1 MVQDQVRVGRRLSAI
16 LAADVVGY
24 SRLMGIDEVGTA
36 RRLREHRAVIDA
48 LIARHGGRIVK
59 TTGDGL
65 LLEYASVVDAV
76 ECAIA
81 VQAVMT
87 ERNAGVAPDGRMV
100 FRIGINL
107 GDILIE
113 GDDIL
118 GDGVNVAARLEGIA
132 EPGGIC
138 LSAAAYDQVREKVA
152 VEFADLGEHRLKN
165 IARPIRAYSVVRD
178 GSGANRQDSQATARM
193 PSAGTSSSGA
203 PSIPRL
209 SLLVLPFANIGGDP
223 EQDYFA
229 DGVTESLITDLSRIS
244 GSFVIA
250 RNTAFTFKGKAVD
263 VKQVGRELN
272 VRYVLEGSVQRS
284 GNRLRV
290 NVQLINTEAGNHLW
304 AERFDKTVADL
315 FDMQD
320 EIVSR
325 LANALNAQFI
335 AVEAQRAERSPNPD
349 AVDLNFQ
356 GKAWYNKGP
365 TPEYMAQA
373 RAFFQRSLA
382 LDSANIEA
390 MVGVAMVD
398 ATVGATDMADD
409 RLAHYA
415 AAEANLTKVLSL
427 APNNAMA
434 HRTLAL
440 VLMLTRRPVQGIAE
454 CEQTLAIDRNS
465 AGAHGLIGYA
475 KYLLGRGA
483 ETEHHIN
490 EAFRL
495 SPRDTSAHIWML
507 WTGLAKSQVNAGLEA
522 VAWMRRG
529 LELNRNFSSAYF
541 HLAAEL
547 ALLGEKDQARAAAQA
562 GLALDPGFTIRRFRA
577 GTATEDPAYLAGRER
592 SYEGLRIAGL
602 PEA

>member
-1 MVQDQVRVGRRLSAI
+1 MEQGKTRVERRLAAI
-16 LAADVVGY
+16 LAADVAGY

-36 RRLREHRAVIDA
+36 RSLREHRVVSDA

-65 LLEYASVVDAV
+65 LLEFASVVDAV
-76 ECAIA
+76 ECAVA
-81 VQAVMT
+81 VQAVMA
-87 ERNAGVAPDGRMV
+87 ERNNNVLPDRRML

-138 LSAAAYDQVREKVA
+138 LSRAAYDQVREKVA
-152 VEFADLGEHRLKN
+152 LEFADLGDQSLKN
-165 IARPIRAYSVVRD
+165 IARPVRAYSVILD
-178 GSGANRQDSQATARM
+178 GSVADKQISRAMVSMR
-193 PSAGTSSSGA
+193 SA
-203 PSIPRL
+203 PRL
-209 SLLVLPFANIGGDP
+209 SILVLPFANIGSDP

-250 RNTAFTFKGKAVD
+250 RNTAFTFKGKAID

-272 VRYVLEGSVQRS
+272 VRYILEGSVQRS

-290 NVQLINTEAGNHLW
+290 NVQLINAEAGNHLW
-304 AERFDKTVADL
+304 AERFDKAVADL

-335 AVEAQRAERSPNPD
+335 AVEAQRAERSLNPD
-349 AVDLNFQ
+349 AMDLNFQ
-356 GKAWYNKGP
+356 GRAWYNKGP
-365 TPEYMAQA
+365 TPECMTTA
-373 RAFFQRSLA
+373 RTFFQRSLA
-382 LDSANIEA
+382 LDPGNIEA
-390 MVGVAMVD
+390 MLGLAMVD
-398 ATVGATDMADD
+398 ATVGATDMSDD

-415 AAEANLTKVLSL
+415 TAEANLIKVLSL
-427 APNNAMA
+427 APNNAVA
-434 HRTLAL
+434 HRYLGL
-440 VLMLTRRPVQGIAE
+440 VLMLTRRPAQGIAE
-454 CEQTLAIDRNS
+454 CEQALVLDRNE

-475 KYLLGRGA
+475 KYLVGRGA
-483 ETEHHIN
+483 ETEHHIT

-495 SPRDTSAHIWML
+495 SPRDTVAHIWML
-507 WTGLAKSQVNAGLEA
+507 WTGLGKSQLNLGNEA

-529 LELNRNFSSAYF
+529 LELNRNFSVAYF

-547 ALLGEKDQARAAAQA
+547 ALLDELDQARTMAKA
-562 GLALDPGFTIRRFRA
+562 GFALDPSFTIRRFRA
-577 GTATEDPAYLAGRER
+577 GTATDDPIYLAGRER
-592 SYEGLRIAGL
+592 SYEGLRKAGV
-602 PEA
+602 PEG

>member
-1 MVQDQVRVGRRLSAI
+1 MGQDKTRIERRLAAI
-16 LAADVVGY
+16 LAADVAGY

-36 RRLREHRAVIDA
+36 RSLREHRAVADA

-65 LLEYASVVDAV
+65 LLEFASVVDAV
-76 ECAIA
+76 ECAVA
-81 VQAVMT
+81 VQAVMA
-87 ERNAGVAPDGRMV
+87 ERNLGVPQDARML

-138 LSAAAYDQVREKVA
+138 LSGAAYDQVREKVA
-152 VEFADLGEHRLKN
+152 VKFADLGDQSLKN
-165 IARPIRAYSVVRD
+165 IARPVRAFSVVRD
-178 GSGANRQDSQATARM
+178 GSGADIRVSQAKSDT
-193 PSAGTSSSGA
+193 PPT
-203 PSIPRL
+203 PRL
-209 SLLVLPFANIGGDP
+209 SIVVLPFLNIGGDP

-272 VRYVLEGSVQRS
+272 VRYVLEGSVQRG

-290 NVQLINTEAGNHLW
+290 NVQLIDAEAGHHLW
-304 AERFDKTVADL
+304 AERFDKAVADL

-325 LANALNAQFI
+325 LANALDAQFI

-349 AVDLNFQ
+349 AMDLTFQ
-356 GKAWYNKGP
+356 GRAWYNKGP
-365 TPEYMAQA
+365 TPECMTKA

-382 LDSANIEA
+382 LDPESIGA
-390 MVGVAMVD
+390 MLGLAMVD
-398 ATVGATDMADD
+398 ATVGAADMTDD
-409 RLAHYA
+409 RLARFE
-415 AAEANLTKVLSL
+415 AAEASLTRVLAL
-427 APNNAMA
+427 APNDATA
-434 HRTLAL
+434 HRYLGL
-440 VLMLTRRPVQGIAE
+440 VLMLTGRPVQGIAE
-454 CEQTLAIDRNS
+454 CERTLAIDRNS
-465 AGAHGLIGYA
+465 AGAHGIIGYA
-475 KYLLGRGA
+475 KYLVGRGA
-483 ETEHHIN
+483 ETEGHIN
-490 EAFRL
+490 EALRL
-495 SPRDTSAHIWML
+495 SPLDTVAHIWML
-507 WTGLAKSQVNAGLEA
+507 WTGLAKSQLNAGIEA

-529 LELNRNFSSAYF
+529 LELNRNFSVAYF

-547 ALLGEKDQARAAAQA
+547 ALLGELDQARAAAQT
-562 GLALDPGFTIRRFRA
+562 GLAVDPGFTIRRFRA
-577 GTATEDPAYLAGRER
+577 GTATDDPVYVAGRER
-592 SYEGLRIAGL
+592 SYEGLRIAGV
-602 PEA
+602 PEG

>member
-1 MVQDQVRVGRRLSAI
+1 MEQGKTRVERRLAAI
-16 LAADVVGY
+16 LAADVAGY

-36 RRLREHRAVIDA
+36 RSLREHRVVSDA

-65 LLEYASVVDAV
+65 LLEFASVVDAV
-76 ECAIA
+76 ECAVA
-81 VQAVMT
+81 VQAIMA
-87 ERNAGVAPDGRMV
+87 ERNSDVPPDRRML

-138 LSAAAYDQVREKVA
+138 LSRAAYDQVREKVA
-152 VEFADLGEHRLKN
+152 LEFADLGDQSLKN
-165 IARPIRAYSVVRD
+165 IARPVRAYSVILD
-178 GSGANRQDSQATARM
+178 GSVADKQISRAMVSMR
-193 PSAGTSSSGA
+193 SA
-203 PSIPRL
+203 PRL
-209 SLLVLPFANIGGDP
+209 SILVLPFANIGSDP

-250 RNTAFTFKGKAVD
+250 RNTAFTFKGKAID

-272 VRYVLEGSVQRS
+272 VRYILEGSVQRS

-290 NVQLINTEAGNHLW
+290 NVQLINAEAGNHLW
-304 AERFDKTVADL
+304 AERFDKAVADL

-335 AVEAQRAERSPNPD
+335 AVEAQRAERSLNPD
-349 AVDLNFQ
+349 AMDLNFQ
-356 GKAWYNKGP
+356 GRAWYNKGP
-365 TPEYMAQA
+365 TPECMRTA
-373 RAFFQRSLA
+373 RTFFQRSLA
-382 LDSANIEA
+382 LDPGNIEA
-390 MVGVAMVD
+390 MLGLAMVD
-398 ATVGATDMADD
+398 ATVGATDMSDD

-415 AAEANLTKVLSL
+415 TAEANLIKVLSL
-427 APNNAMA
+427 APNNAVA
-434 HRTLAL
+434 HRYLGL
-440 VLMLTRRPVQGIAE
+440 VLMLTRRPAQGIAE
-454 CEQTLAIDRNS
+454 CEQALVLDRNE

-475 KYLLGRGA
+475 KYLVGRGA
-483 ETEHHIN
+483 ETEHHIT

-495 SPRDTSAHIWML
+495 SPRDTVAHIWML
-507 WTGLAKSQVNAGLEA
+507 WTGLGKSQLNLGNEA

-529 LELNRNFSSAYF
+529 LELNRNFSVAYF

-547 ALLGEKDQARAAAQA
+547 ALLDELDQARTMAKA
-562 GLALDPGFTIRRFRA
+562 GFALDPSFTIRRFRA
-577 GTATEDPAYLAGRER
+577 GTATDDPIYLAGRER
-592 SYEGLRIAGL
+592 SYEGLRKAGV
-602 PEA
+602 PEG